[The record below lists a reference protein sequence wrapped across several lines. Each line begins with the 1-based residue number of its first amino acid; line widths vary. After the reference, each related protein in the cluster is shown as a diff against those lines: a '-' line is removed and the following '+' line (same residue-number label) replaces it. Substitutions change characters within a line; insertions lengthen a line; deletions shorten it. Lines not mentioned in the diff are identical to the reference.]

1 MGKASGI
8 TKSAKKRA
16 AAAAQVDTSVC
27 QALTLKGGSV
37 KTTQAKS
44 AKLVGQDNLSAIL
57 NDALNELVE
66 DCLNNPHKVLEEI
79 GAGEIPWILV
89 LNRMSKIKEYFEQK
103 EAVQEDWLHP
113 TLIRFDKVPKQ
124 FFIGLLVEY
133 AAKQQ
138 FTPAWTEELLKKFD
152 RKHSLKGIEALVCY
166 LGHLSLTDHIPNLC
180 TYKPLL
186 KAVLI
191 SRFELIDAQVTI
203 DSSGGGMDFSKDGI
217 YTLTGLEDN
226 KWTKVVHNKSD
237 VSVDIP
243 EDFSVTID
251 SWKLVANHSW
261 EAAQLKGQRVS
272 IQILQLFEEKGLTEH
287 IAYDKKKFLND
298 KAEALASTFPELGGP
313 TATVE
318 QGCAALAI
326 ADKGNKEPLD
336 AKHDISSLMETPA
349 KKTQPQKLLPPGPG
363 MHPACQAL
371 TV

>member
-1 MGKASGI
+1 MGKASVI
-8 TKSAKKRA
+8 TRSAKKRT

-27 QALTLKGGSV
+27 QALTIKGGSV
-37 KTTQAKS
+37 KTAQAKS

-66 DCLNNPHKVLEEI
+66 DCLNNPHK
-79 GAGEIPWILV
+79 ILV

-103 EAVQEDWLHP
+103 EAIQEDWLHP

-138 FTPAWTEELLKKFD
+138 LTPAWTEELLKKFD
-152 RKHSLKGIEALVCY
+152 KKHSRKGIEALVCY
-166 LGHLSLTDHIPNLC
+166 LGHLSFTDHIPNLC

-186 KAVLI
+186 KAVLT
-191 SRFELIDAQVTI
+191 SRFELNNVQVKIDYT
-203 DSSGGGMDFSKDGI
+203 GGGMDFSKDGI
-217 YTLTGLEDN
+217 YTLTGLVGN
-226 KWTKVVHNKSD
+226 KWTKIVHNKSE

-243 EDFSVTID
+243 EDFSVTMD

-261 EAAQLKGQRVS
+261 EAAQLKGKSVS
-272 IQILQLFEEKGLTEH
+272 IQILHLFEEKGLTEH
-287 IAYDKKKFLND
+287 IAYDKKKALND
-298 KAEALASTFPELGGP
+298 TAEALARNFPELNGKP
-313 TATVE
+313 TVE
-318 QGCAALAI
+318 QGPSALAI
-326 ADKGNKEPLD
+326 ADQEDKEPLD
-336 AKHDISSLMETPA
+336 AKYDSGSMIVTPA
-349 KKTQPQKLLPPGPG
+349 KKALPQKQLPSGPG